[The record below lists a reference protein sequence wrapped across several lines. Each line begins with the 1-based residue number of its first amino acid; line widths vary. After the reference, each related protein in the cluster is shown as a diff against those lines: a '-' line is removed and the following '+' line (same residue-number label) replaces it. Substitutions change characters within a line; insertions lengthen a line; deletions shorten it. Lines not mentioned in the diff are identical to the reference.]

1 MPISMLASVVA
12 LVAPSP
18 IPAVALASTG
28 HRPWHQTRALLP
40 ADACSRGMARSVP
53 AERRG
58 SPSMMAEVP
67 GTPKEVATAMSVAV
81 QAALRDG
88 KRQLQISLPA
98 GLGFGLFGAPPGKQL
113 LGNPDA
119 QASDGVWQRMRRA
132 RVRGTLR
139 SKR

>member
-18 IPAVALASTG
+18 AQALTSTG
-28 HRPWHQTRALLP
+28 YRPCHQTRALTSS
-40 ADACSRGMARSVP
+40 DACSHGMARS
-53 AERRG
+53 ATTERRG
-58 SPSMMAEVP
+58 SLSMMAEVP
-67 GTPKEVATAMSVAV
+67 GTPKDVATAMSVAV

-88 KRQLQISLPA
+88 KRHLQISLPA

-119 QASDGVWQRMRRA
+119 QVSENGMLPRARRA
-132 RVRGTLR
+132 RVRGALR
-139 SKR
+139 SNR